1 MEAAKSPTSR
11 VLAAVAVLV
20 VTGWAWAL
28 SNVGMPDAV
37 WLANAALTIVLL
49 VLLAVVL
56 VGRVRRG

>member
-1 MEAAKSPTSR
+1 MEAANSSFSR
-11 VLAAVAVLV
+11 ALAAIAVLV

-37 WLANAALTIVLL
+37 WLANAALTIVLI

-56 VGRVRRG
+56 VGRLRRG